1 MGAAGGMH
9 RTAGGMLRV
18 AGEVHG
24 AVERWQVAPWSPQT
38 ARDTSARRGIATRGA
53 PVRVGRAR
61 GPTAR
66 RVHGPSGRLRCGRG
80 GRARKASGCYKG
92 PGGVQRGRKAVPP
105 WCAER
110 AFYPEAALRL
120 DVTHLP
126 PLACASPPS
135 SLIRE
140 IRSLV
145 VTPLASCV
153 RRNWCSSTPCTASE
167 RMSSLEAPPPPPT
180 PPTPPPAGAERTSA
194 VRIEPEL
201 STMSMWCARKAD
213 LPGTSGRSRG
223 SSHLSRART
232 SAWG

>member
-1 MGAAGGMH
+1 MH

-24 AVERWQVAPWSPQT
+24 AVERWQVAPWSLQT
-38 ARDTSARRGIATRGA
+38 ARDTSARRGRATRGA

-120 DVTHLP
+120 DVTHLHPLACHPPTPPRLSPTYPPSPVTHLP
-126 PLACASPPS
+126 PLACY
-135 SLIRE
+135 
-140 IRSLV
+140 
-145 VTPLASCV
+145 
-153 RRNWCSSTPCTASE
+153 
-167 RMSSLEAPPPPPT
+167 PPT
-180 PPTPPPAGAERTSA
+180 PPRLRVATLELNQGDPLIGRHTTGELRQEELVQQHSLHRLRAHEQPRGTAAAADAADATAG
-194 VRIEPEL
+194 
-201 STMSMWCARKAD
+201 
-213 LPGTSGRSRG
+213 RG
-223 SSHLSRART
+223 
-232 SAWG
+232 